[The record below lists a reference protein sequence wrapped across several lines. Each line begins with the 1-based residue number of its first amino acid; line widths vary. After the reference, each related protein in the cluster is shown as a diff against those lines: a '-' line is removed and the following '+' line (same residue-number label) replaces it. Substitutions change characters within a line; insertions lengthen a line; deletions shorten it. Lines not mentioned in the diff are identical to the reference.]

1 MSPKEISTV
10 RFHLD
15 LADGLLI
22 TAGAGMGVDSG
33 LPDFRGKEG
42 FWQAYP
48 ALREAG
54 IAFQN
59 IACPDT
65 FLNDPALAWGFYGHR
80 LNLYRDTVP
89 HAGFDLLLDYAR
101 HKPQG
106 AFVYTSNVDGQFQ
119 KAGFNAEQVLECHGS
134 IHHLQCQGGCTA
146 AIWTAGEFIPEIDEA
161 RCRLLNEPPHCHCCG
176 EIARPNIL
184 MFNDYGWLDYRYR
197 EQLARFQKWRS
208 QVERLAV
215 IEIGA
220 GTSIP
225 SVRHFGEFQEG
236 YLVRIN
242 PREPDIPHSVRGI
255 SLVMNGLDGLR
266 ELFGNSPS
274 FETPVHGPV
283 PT

>member
-1 MSPKEISTV
+1 MSPKEIASV
-10 RFHLD
+10 RYHLD

-48 ALREAG
+48 ALRDAG
-54 IAFQN
+54 IAFQS

-101 HKPQG
+101 QKPHG

-119 KAGFNAEQVLECHGS
+119 KAGFNAVQVLECHGS
-134 IHHLQCQGGCTA
+134 IHHLQCQGGCKA

-161 RCRLLNEPPHCHCCG
+161 RCRLLNEPPRCRCCG

-184 MFNDYGWLDYRYR
+184 MFNDYGWIDHRYL

-266 ELFGNSPS
+266 ELLGN
-274 FETPVHGPV
+274 
-283 PT
+283 